1 MNRAFSMYERDE
13 NWTLNISL
21 KLNEQILLGRY
32 VRRWQNN
39 TKMDLKETV

>member
-1 MNRAFSMYERDE
+1 MNRAFSMNEKYE

-21 KLNEQILLGRY
+21 KLNEKILLGRY